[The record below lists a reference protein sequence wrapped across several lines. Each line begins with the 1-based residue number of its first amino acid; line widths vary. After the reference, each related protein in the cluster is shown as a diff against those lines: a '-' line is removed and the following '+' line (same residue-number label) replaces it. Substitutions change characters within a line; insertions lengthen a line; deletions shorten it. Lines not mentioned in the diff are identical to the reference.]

1 VPAVYQPRRL
11 NKTAVWGHLG
21 RCSSRAQGATVVA
34 AFVFVDKYTGPLGN
48 ASVEAAL
55 LVTLQNQ
62 QQHQPPPP
70 PEKGLPSP
78 GDGESKRPV
87 IESPW
92 SRFTSKCQRFGQPP
106 RRTN

>member
-1 VPAVYQPRRL
+1 M
-11 NKTAVWGHLG
+11 
-21 RCSSRAQGATVVA
+21 VA

-62 QQHQPPPP
+62 QQRQPPPPPP
-70 PEKGLPSP
+70 PEKGLSSP

-87 IESPW
+87 VESAW
-92 SRFTSKCQRFGQPP
+92 FAAHP
-106 RRTN
+106 RMPALLTATATH